1 MVFRKNTAWR
11 LLSALLLVLT
21 TATFCAF
28 TAGAASTQYV
38 YVHAQNGTDTAGS
51 GTAAHPVK
59 TLAYAYDLAQKSGC
73 SEAVIVLTG
82 EYTID
87 RIHTE
92 TAHDFSV
99 TITTN
104 DGTTDYGA
112 RGAKLV
118 FGKDLRYYLNGDTTF
133 KNITVAYSG
142 TLNFVAQY
150 NHIIFGQGVVTTRK
164 DSAGCGVYVV
174 GGYQSPDDTVNT
186 TLDSHITIESGTFHV
201 VCGGSRDKADGY
213 SGSKYKICTFTGTHY
228 IEVSGGT
235 ISSLYGASLISQYSK
250 SAVFNITGGHISTLY
265 IGGDQS
271 RRLNGDATATLSGGN
286 VGVLQVNNV
295 VGTATIHLLGTT
307 VKAATVN
314 CYNEEVTKL
323 EANTNKPKI
332 LYYDGNYYT
341 PAQINKLGAEFDT
354 VENIGMLYAKAG
366 ASGSGTSQ
374 GDPADFATAFCKAAE
389 GGSTV
394 VVLGSITLSDFTEPA
409 HGAKVTV
416 KGADASASLQ
426 LGGKYTLSGETEFK
440 GITLSGSGSFDAQS
454 GKLVTAADVK
464 TDGKLHIEGSATL
477 GGGKFASLTNAG
489 EVLVGGAEVDT
500 VTGSSTSTAVEVT
513 GGSIGTL
520 KTTDGSI
527 ENFTLTMGGGS
538 IGKMVFHNVKS
549 SLSVTLNDGTIS
561 QYAVS
566 GENVKGKLTMND
578 KKFTAD
584 SLGAAAA
591 VFAVST
597 EQVYYLRD
605 GGTGNGGSA
614 ATAGG
619 SLASAY
625 AALKESGGII
635 VICDEYTVT
644 GGFYATAHAKK
655 ITLTSL
661 YDGVDYAKTNN
672 AALVFKN
679 NFFCGG
685 ETEFKN
691 ITLNSATSYPAIF
704 GNTYSLTMGEG
715 ITCARVSGSGQY
727 LSVMGGSRSAIM
739 GKTSYLTINSGTWQ
753 RVRGGT
759 GTGNS
764 QNYTVNLTIN
774 GGEFIERVTL
784 GSSTSHDGKI
794 AAIINGGV
802 FYQGVYAATLSASNE
817 MFSSDVSLTI
827 NGGTFYGKIA
837 VAASDVGMYTG
848 SFHVYINGGEFAHLV
863 ELCGT
868 EGLAGNMTSTL
879 TSSIDLSAKETGTY
893 TFTNPVRLDGAD
905 PWLFYHD
912 GYYYYTAT
920 TSTSSVKLT
929 RVANIGDLI
938 RSGGITIYTPEKGKP
953 WSESTW
959 SPTILHYTDEEVG
972 EGNGGWYLY
981 FGGEDETDISDV
993 GHRMYVLK
1001 CLDGDNLL
1009 GAWGNP
1015 ITGKVNDPQKVSAP
1029 DIPDFDDVWA
1039 AGQGDIR
1046 IGGKVYTIYVTEQGR
1061 YTPEFHQTINIVEM
1075 TNPWTISGKS
1085 AVICYPQYSW
1095 EMVGYKQNTTTGIWA
1110 PKVVEAATPVYG
1122 DDGSIYIVYSGSNYT
1137 TTAYCLAQLK
1147 YLGGDP
1153 MDINNWEKKSTPILS
1168 KSDKV
1173 NGTGSASYVTDTSG
1187 VRWVCYNAYL
1197 GKTSGG
1203 NRYAMVEPYTVDKNG
1218 IVIGNGTGKAA
1229 DPDTV
1234 YTAEVNPMPLADKT
1248 CGFQTVK
1255 TASGVVTPPVTTAP
1269 AETTKA
1275 SVTTTVSETTTAPV
1289 NVTDIPVSTA
1299 APVATTVAPAKSTEE
1314 PVATVISDVTT
1325 EAPSEF
1331 TPAVTTTVGN
1341 APADAKGSIPVGI
1354 LAALCAAVAAA
1365 GVAVVAVL
1373 KKKKKD

>member
-1 MVFRKNTAWR
+1 MFFRKGIAWR
-11 LLSALLLVLT
+11 LLSAIVFVLT
-21 TATFCAF
+21 TAALCAF
-28 TAGAASTQYV
+28 TAGAAGAKYV
-38 YVHAQNGTDTAGS
+38 YVHAQNGTDTAES
-51 GTAAHPVK
+51 GTAEHPVK
-59 TLAYAYDLAQKSGC
+59 TLAYAYDLAEKSGC
-73 SEAVIVLTG
+73 TEAVIVLMG
-82 EYTID
+82 EYPIPQ
-87 RIHTE
+87 IYTE
-92 TAHDFSV
+92 AAHGFSV
-99 TITTN
+99 TVTAN
-104 DGTTDYGA
+104 DGKTDYGA
-112 RGAKLV
+112 MGAKLV
-118 FGKDLRYYLNGDTTF
+118 FGKDLRFFLNGDTTF
-133 KNITVAYSG
+133 RNLAIEYSG

-150 NHIIFGQGVVTTRK
+150 NHITFGQGVETSRK
-164 DSAGCGVYVV
+164 DSSGCGVYVV
-174 GGYQSPDDTVNT
+174 GGYQSPDDTVKT

-235 ISSLYGASLISQYSK
+235 ITSLYGASLISQYSK
-250 SAVFNITGGHISTLY
+250 SAVFNITGGYIGTLY

-271 RRLNGDATATLSGGN
+271 RRLNGDAAATLSGGS

-295 VGTATIHLLGTT
+295 VGTATIRLLGTT
-307 VKAATVN
+307 VKAATVS

-323 EANTNKPKI
+323 EANANKPKI
-332 LYYDGNYYT
+332 LYYDGNCYT
-341 PAQINKLGAEFDT
+341 AAQINKLGAEFDT

-366 ASGSGTSQ
+366 AAGSGASQ
-374 GDPADFATAFCKAAE
+374 SDPADFATAFGKAAE

-416 KGADASASLQ
+416 KGADASVSLQ

-454 GKLVTAADVK
+454 GRIITAADVK
-464 TDGKLHIEGSATL
+464 TDGTLRIVGSATL
-477 GGGKFASLTNAG
+477 RGGKFASLTNAG
-489 EVLVGGAEVDT
+489 EVLVDGAEVDT
-500 VTGSSTSTAVEVT
+500 VTGGSAGTADGAM
-513 GGSIGTL
+513 GGGLGAL
-520 KTTDGSI
+520 KTTDGAI
-527 ENFTLTMGGGS
+527 ESFALTMGGGS
-538 IGKMVFHNVKS
+538 VGKLIFHNVKK
-549 SLSVTLNDGTIS
+549 SLTVTLNDGSVS

-578 KKFTAD
+578 NKFNAD

-591 VFAVST
+591 LFAVST

-605 GGTGNGGSA
+605 GGTGNGGSP

-619 SLASAY
+619 SLSAAY
-625 AALKESGGII
+625 AALKESGGTI
-635 VICDEYTVT
+635 VICGEYTVAS
-644 GGFYATAHAKK
+644 GFYGSAHAKK

-661 YDGVDYAKTNN
+661 YDGVDYAATNN
-672 AALVFKN
+672 AAIVFKN

-685 ETEFKN
+685 ETEFQN
-691 ITLNSATSYPAIF
+691 ITLSSATSYPAIF

-715 ITCARVSGSGQY
+715 ITCNRVSGSEQY
-727 LSVMGGSRSAIM
+727 LSVMGGNRSAVM
-739 GKTSYLTINSGTWQ
+739 GKTSHLTINSGTWQ

-794 AAIINGGV
+794 TAVINGGT
-802 FYQGVYAATLSASNE
+802 FYQGIYAATLSASNE

-837 VAASDVGMYTG
+837 AAASDVGMYTG
-848 SFHVYINGGEFAHLV
+848 SFHVSIHGGEFAHLV
-863 ELCGT
+863 ELIGT
-868 EGLAGNMTSTL
+868 EGLSGDMVSTL

-912 GYYYYTAT
+912 GYYYYTST

-929 RVANIGDLI
+929 RAANIGDLI
-938 RSGGITIYTPEKGKP
+938 RSGGTTIYTPEKGKP

-959 SPTILHYTDEEVG
+959 SPTILHYTDAEVG

-981 FGGEDETDISDV
+981 FGGEDETDVSDV

-1009 GAWGNP
+1009 GRWGNP
-1015 ITGKVNDPQKVSAP
+1015 ITGKVNDPQRVSAP
-1029 DIPDFDDVWA
+1029 DIPGFDDVWA

-1046 IGGKVYTIYVTEQGR
+1046 INGKVYTIYVTEQGR
-1061 YTPEFHQTINIVEM
+1061 YTSEFHQTINIVEM

-1153 MDINNWEKKSTPILS
+1153 MDINNWEKKSTPILA

-1234 YTAEVNPMPLADKT
+1234 YTADVNPMPLAEKT
-1248 CGFQTVK
+1248 GGFQTVK
-1255 TASGVVTPPVTTAP
+1255 DASGVVTPPVTTAP
-1269 AETTKA
+1269 AETTKEPAATAEPETTAA
-1275 SVTTTVSETTTAPV
+1275 SADVTDTPVAVTT
-1289 NVTDIPVSTA
+1289 STF
-1299 APVATTVAPAKSTEE
+1299 VQITEE
-1314 PVATVISDVTT
+1314 PVTTVISDTT
-1325 EAPSEF
+1325 TAAPSESA
-1331 TPAVTTTVGN
+1331 PAITTVGGN

-1354 LAALCAAVAAA
+1354 LAALCAAIAAA
-1365 GVAVVAVL
+1365 AVAVVAVL
-1373 KKKKKD
+1373 KKKKK